1 MRVVYFALAA
11 WCASSAFAAEAQ
23 VVALGASNTRGY
35 DLPLSEAWPAKLE
48 ALLRK
53 KGYPVNVSNQGIN
66 GDTSDGML
74 SRLSSAVP
82 ADTRVVILE
91 CCGNDNKGPRFMV
104 ADHVGNIR
112 TLVARLRAT
121 GAAVVFSGEGVAG
134 QHIHDNAGASAARS
148 SGASWCGWIL
158 QGVPEGHINRSKAG
172 NHADAVGQDIIA
184 ARMLPCVIRS
194 LGRKG

>member
-1 MRVVYFALAA
+1 MRLIALAFVA
-11 WCASSAFAAEAQ
+11 SCASWASASDAQ

-48 ALLRK
+48 TLLRA
-53 KGYPVNVSNQGIN
+53 KGYSATVSNQGIN

-82 ADTRVVILE
+82 AGTRVVIPE

-121 GAAVVFSGEGVAG
+121 GAAVIFSGEGVAG
-134 QHIHDNAGASAARS
+134 QHVHDDAGASAARS
-148 SGASWCGWIL
+148 AGASWCGWML
-158 QGVPEGHINRSKAG
+158 QGVPEEHINRSKAG
-172 NHADAVGQDIIA
+172 NHAQDIIA
-184 ARMLPCVIRS
+184 ARMLPCVIRA